1 VTTPAKPDAVDL
13 GAVLD
18 RLWQV
23 VRARRGA
30 DPETSYTARLFA
42 AGRAKIAQK
51 LGEEAVEAVIAGV
64 AEQPAGLVAES
75 ADLLYHLL
83 VLWADAGISPAEI
96 AAELNRREGRSGID
110 EKRARARTDSGRAC
124 LAYDRDNV
132 FARILR
138 GEIPCNKVYEDEHVL
153 AFRDIRPQAPTHVL
167 VIPKGEYESL
177 DDFADKASEA
187 EMAALVRALGRIA
200 RIAGVAESG
209 YRIIANTGPAA
220 HQEVA
225 HFHVHVFGGRDLGA
239 MLPRR

>member
-1 VTTPAKPDAVDL
+1 
-13 GAVLD
+13 
-18 RLWQV
+18 
-23 VRARRGA
+23 
-30 DPETSYTARLFA
+30 
-42 AGRAKIAQK
+42 
-51 LGEEAVEAVIAGV
+51 
-64 AEQPAGLVAES
+64 
-75 ADLLYHLL
+75 
-83 VLWADAGISPAEI
+83 
-96 AAELNRREGRSGID
+96 
-110 EKRARARTDSGRAC
+110 

-200 RIAGVAESG
+200 RIEGVAESG
-209 YRIIANTGPAA
+209 YRILANTGPAA